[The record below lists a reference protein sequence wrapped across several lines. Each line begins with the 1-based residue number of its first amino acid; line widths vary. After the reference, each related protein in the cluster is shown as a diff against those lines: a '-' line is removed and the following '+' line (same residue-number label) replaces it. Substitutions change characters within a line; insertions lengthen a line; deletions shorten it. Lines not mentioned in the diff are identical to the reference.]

1 MVMYA
6 TTRKHY
12 PPSQELT
19 IDYGQKYRRDYP
31 SHKHRAVEPPYRPPR
46 DKLRP
51 EHLLGARWPSL
62 PGWFNPKLQPVRR
75 PAFRLAPKTDE
86 IVVCPDDAEVV
97 RARKLALGVTDVTT
111 AAAAA
116 TSPTAPS
123 RAAAA
128 AATPATAAVEEEPAT
143 PATAPAAPA
152 AKAPKANLA
161 KAFAADRRREPTR
174 RAGQARRRRA
184 ARAFPAT
191 KCAARG
197 RVGAA
202 RRAWEI
208 FITHR
213 IRRQILCRRA
223 GGRLWRAPSIAVWP
237 ALANLPMA

>member
-1 MVMYA
+1 MGPVLPPVAGDLAKTPKVKAAAASAAADDGRLSECMVMYA

-86 IVVCPDDAEVV
+86 IVVCPDDVEVV

-111 AAAAA
+111 AAAVAA
-116 TSPTAPS
+116 SPTAPS

-161 KAFAADRRREPTR
+161 KAFATAAGGKKRGAPVK
-174 RAGQARRRRA
+174 RAAPRCSTPSPRRRRRA
-184 ARAFPAT
+184 
-191 KCAARG
+191 
-197 RVGAA
+197 GA
-202 RRAWEI
+202 
-208 FITHR
+208 
-213 IRRQILCRRA
+213 
-223 GGRLWRAPSIAVWP
+223 
-237 ALANLPMA
+237 

>member
-1 MVMYA
+1 MLPPVAGDLAKTPKVKAAAASAAADDGRLSERMVMYA

-97 RARKLALGVTDVTT
+97 RARKLALGVTDVPT

-116 TSPTAPS
+116 ASPTAPS

-128 AATPATAAVEEEPAT
+128 AATPATATVEEEEPAT

-161 KAFAADRRREPTR
+161 KAFATA
-174 RAGQARRRRA
+174 AGGKKRGAPVKRGGA
-184 ARAFPAT
+184 ALLNAFPAT
-191 KCAARG
+191 KKA
-197 RVGAA
+197 
-202 RRAWEI
+202 
-208 FITHR
+208 
-213 IRRQILCRRA
+213 RA
-223 GGRLWRAPSIAVWP
+223 GA
-237 ALANLPMA
+237 